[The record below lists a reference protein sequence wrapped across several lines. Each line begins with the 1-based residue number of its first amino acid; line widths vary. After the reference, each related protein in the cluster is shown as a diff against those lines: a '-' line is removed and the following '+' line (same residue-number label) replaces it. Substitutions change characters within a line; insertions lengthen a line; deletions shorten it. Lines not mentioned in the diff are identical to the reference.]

1 MNEIFY
7 LAIFGL
13 ICGAIFLLGGLGFA
27 IWRIVNHVQI
37 V

>member
-13 ICGAIFLLGGLGFA
+13 ICGTIFLLGGLGFA
-27 IWRIVNHVQI
+27 IWWIVNHVQI